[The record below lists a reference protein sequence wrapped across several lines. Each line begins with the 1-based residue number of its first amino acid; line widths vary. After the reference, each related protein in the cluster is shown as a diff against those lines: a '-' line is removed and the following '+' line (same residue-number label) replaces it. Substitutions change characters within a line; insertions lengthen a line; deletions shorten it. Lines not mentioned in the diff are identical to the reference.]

1 MGSSISN
8 GARVKLQLA
17 AQAGWTAESLSG
29 PASGL
34 LTGHLRYVIPSGP
47 EQAPGPPDSVLIVCE
62 SLPLPLDLGGWP
74 LAALSRLKTAL
85 LPALPQALATTPSA
99 AASAWRVQIQSSR
112 ALVTATGWPATLV
125 HAVLADGRE
134 KPLAGCIAALY
145 RFVTYGAEAVFVS
158 ALSSGDRG
166 RFGALREPIL
176 NALATGRPLW
186 PRGEPPSLHHMLHD
200 EPQS

>member
-1 MGSSISN
+1 MNYFWLPFFMRKN
-8 GARVKLQLA
+8 GCEHPREFLR
-17 AQAGWTAESLSG
+17 G
-29 PASGL
+29 PL
-34 LTGHLRYVIPSGP
+34 
-47 EQAPGPPDSVLIVCE
+47 ELI
-62 SLPLPLDLGGWP
+62 
-74 LAALSRLKTAL
+74 
-85 LPALPQALATTPSA
+85 LPAPCAERECRQPDRRHISQQQTAGA
-99 AASAWRVQIQSSR
+99 ADRKGGRKQNPE
-112 ALVTATGWPATLV
+112 T
-125 HAVLADGRE
+125 DGRE